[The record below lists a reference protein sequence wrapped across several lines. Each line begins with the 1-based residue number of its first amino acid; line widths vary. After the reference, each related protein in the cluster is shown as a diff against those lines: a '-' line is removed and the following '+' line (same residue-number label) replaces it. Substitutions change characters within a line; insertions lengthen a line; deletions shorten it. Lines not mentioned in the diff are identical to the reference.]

1 MELDS
6 KIHSAMNKS
15 YSQSSTSYL
24 LDDAMNL
31 VMLHI
36 ESGYMLIILGL
47 GSTPLLKL
55 YQHPKTL

>member
-1 MELDS
+1 
-6 KIHSAMNKS
+6 
-15 YSQSSTSYL
+15 
-24 LDDAMNL
+24 MNL

-36 ESGYMLIILGL
+36 ESGYMLIILGI